1 MMTQSEFGC
10 RGDSDAHDSEYD
22 DLPDQQPLP
31 KRPDSPRA
39 NVLA

>member
-10 RGDSDAHDSEYD
+10 RGDPDAYDSEYD
-22 DLPDQQPLP
+22 DLADQQPLP

-39 NVLA
+39 SGLA